1 MKVKVVHNFFDLK
14 TKKKN
19 RVGDEMEIN
28 DERYEEICKNTEALI
43 EKGKLKADT
52 KLVEVVEAEE
62 NKTEEN
68 KTISNDEKTKTTAKS
83 KTKKKEQEQGAV

>member
-1 MKVKVVHNFFDLK
+1 MK
-14 TKKKN
+14 
-19 RVGDEMEIN
+19 
-28 DERYEEICKNTEALI
+28 
-43 EKGKLKADT
+43 KGKLKADT

>member
-1 MKVKVVHNFFDLK
+1 MKVKVVHNFIDVR

-19 RVGDEMEIN
+19 RVGDEMKIT

-43 EKGKLKADT
+43 EKGKLKSDT
-52 KLVEVVEAEE
+52 KLVEVIETEE

-68 KTISNDEKTKTTAKS
+68 KATSKNEKTKTTAKS
-83 KTKKKEQEQGAV
+83 RTKKKEQEQGAV